1 MPQVALDQ
9 ATIDY
14 RVLGPE
20 DSPHPPVL
28 FVHGILVDSRLW
40 DRVAEGLA
48 RQGFRCYLP
57 NWPLG
62 SHTIPVKDPGALS
75 PSGVASMIRDFIG
88 ALGLSDVTLVGNDTG
103 GGLCQLVIDAYPDQV
118 GRLVLTNCDAFDK
131 FPPFPFTLV
140 FALLRG
146 PISIKLLSEQMR
158 IKALRHSPLG
168 FGLLVHPDAQLTA
181 SWLEPCRTDARI
193 RRNVATLLRNVAK
206 TDLTDVSTRLGRF
219 TKPVTI
225 VWGQRDRAFTPALG
239 RRLAALFPNAALIE
253 VPEARTFVSL
263 DAPAAVIDAIATVG
277 ATRLALDQRELAD
290 VGVAVA
296 EQVRATGQVLHV
308 PVVDLLRTG
317 SRWPRPC
324 GPRAPPP
331 RCPASARSAAAAAD
345 ASLTSKPALAACSST
360 VVTFGR
366 SPPGKISSM
375 MNLMNRSSCHGQ
387 TAARAP

>member
-1 MPQVALDQ
+1 
-9 ATIDY
+9 
-14 RVLGPE
+14 
-20 DSPHPPVL
+20 
-28 FVHGILVDSRLW
+28 
-40 DRVAEGLA
+40 LA

-62 SHTIPVKDPGALS
+62 SHAIPVKDPGALS

-158 IKALRHSPLG
+158 IKVLRHSPLG
-168 FGLLVHPDAQLTA
+168 YGLLMHPDAQLTA

-219 TKPVTI
+219 TKAVTI
-225 VWGQRDRAFTPALG
+225 VWGQSDRAFTPALG

-253 VPEARTFVSL
+253 VPEARTFVPL

-277 ATRLALDQRELAD
+277 ATA
-290 VGVAVA
+290 
-296 EQVRATGQVLHV
+296 
-308 PVVDLLRTG
+308 
-317 SRWPRPC
+317 
-324 GPRAPPP
+324 
-331 RCPASARSAAAAAD
+331 
-345 ASLTSKPALAACSST
+345 
-360 VVTFGR
+360 
-366 SPPGKISSM
+366 
-375 MNLMNRSSCHGQ
+375 
-387 TAARAP
+387 